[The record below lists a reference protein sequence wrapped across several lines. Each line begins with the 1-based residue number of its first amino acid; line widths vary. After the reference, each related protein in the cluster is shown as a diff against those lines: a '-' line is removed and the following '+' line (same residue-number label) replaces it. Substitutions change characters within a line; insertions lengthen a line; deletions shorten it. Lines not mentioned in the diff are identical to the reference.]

1 MRTAS
6 TTLRTISPSKVRHGQ
21 RLARPPLHH
30 DVLCAAL
37 HGEIVHI
44 MREWSAL
51 LIQNLQSG
59 NSGEYHRVKVTRLPV
74 GSTTRLTRCGCTRA
88 RRSG

>member
-1 MRTAS
+1 
-6 TTLRTISPSKVRHGQ
+6 
-21 RLARPPLHH
+21 
-30 DVLCAAL
+30 
-37 HGEIVHI
+37 